1 MKWPTL
7 SRENWPKSLCSP
19 SNWSSAAR
27 RFDELPGQDKSGRDA
42 KLGRRRRGEGM
53 TTLIWQPHLTMAAAQ
68 AAGLEIGAVDIEI
81 LPRPHKQPGRLPVG
95 KMAVHVFSSAASAA
109 ITMRPDVR

>member
-1 MKWPTL
+1 
-7 SRENWPKSLCSP
+7 
-19 SNWSSAAR
+19 
-27 RFDELPGQDKSGRDA
+27 
-42 KLGRRRRGEGM
+42 M

-95 KMAVHVFSSAASAA
+95 KMAV
-109 ITMRPDVR
+109 